1 MASDLATLLLLIEL
15 LGGAAL
21 LFGAGKWIW
30 NNIISPRD
38 SKAEFKLDKLKDQL
52 QFYSPL
58 VSRVERADFKKDRTG
73 YPKGI
78 ITEIIR
84 QENVEKTYKIMAES
98 ELKELLD
105 QIIGG
110 NLKGWNTWKDIHVA
124 FERIVLADFKKL
136 QEKYDSLLND

>member
-1 MASDLATLLLLIEL
+1 MASDLAKLLLLIEL

-38 SKAEFKLDKLKDQL
+38 SKDEFKLDKLKDQL
-52 QFYSPL
+52 KFYSPL

-98 ELKELLD
+98 DLKELLD

-136 QEKYDSLLND
+136 QENLKF